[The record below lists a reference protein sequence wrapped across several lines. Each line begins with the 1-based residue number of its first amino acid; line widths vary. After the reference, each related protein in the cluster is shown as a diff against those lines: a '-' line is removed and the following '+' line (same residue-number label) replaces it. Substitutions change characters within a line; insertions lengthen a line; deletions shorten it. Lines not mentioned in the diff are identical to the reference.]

1 METWW
6 RQLIHN
12 LKCFQGHSSHSTSQ
26 IKFNNIL
33 TTVRFWCIKTYH
45 WLQELQIQCLEREKN
60 NWNYY
65 TLHIF
70 FLLYKSNK
78 TIWIFYRKFVDDGD
92 NPVDK
97 PNKYNVTEDNMLSSG
112 QLPPT
117 TGIVLKIR
125 FFSPVP

>member
-1 METWW
+1 M
-6 RQLIHN
+6 
-12 LKCFQGHSSHSTSQ
+12 
-26 IKFNNIL
+26 
-33 TTVRFWCIKTYH
+33 
-45 WLQELQIQCLEREKN
+45 
-60 NWNYY
+60 
-65 TLHIF
+65 
-70 FLLYKSNK
+70 

-125 FFSPVP
+125 FLSPVP